1 MSKYHKIKWTEND
14 KKELRRLIKNYNAK
28 IDYHAKKNG
37 SKEGLPEKLKVREVK
52 ANIISRKDFN
62 RILNKM
68 ALFLKKG
75 GEELLENKNAVKITK
90 AEYQYT
96 MQNINEV
103 NKKNEKERNKMLNNP
118 VYVNGELLMT
128 ARRMSTLN
136 KLQPF
141 IFNFNNI
148 TDFQSYI
155 NYFES
160 KLFDTHYKLEEQA
173 YLETLIEVIKGQYS
187 EKNIEILTEL
197 FKAVGGKKLL
207 DLYYEGYE
215 IVKHDFHYRID
226 ISEEEKIKQTME
238 VLKKYAKKH

>member
-1 MSKYHKIKWTEND
+1 MSKYHKIKWSEND
-14 KKELRRLIKNYNAK
+14 KKELSRLIKNYNAK

-37 SKEGLPEKLKVREVK
+37 SKEGLPEKLKVKEVK
-52 ANIISRKDFN
+52 ANIVSKKDFN
-62 RILNKM
+62 RILDKI

-75 GEELLENKNAVKITK
+75 GEQILENKNGVKITK

-96 MQNINEV
+96 MKNINEL
-103 NKKNEKERNKMLNNP
+103 NAKNEKERNKMLNEP

-136 KLQPF
+136 NLQPF

-148 TDFQSYI
+148 TDFQSYAK
-155 NYFES
+155 YFES
-160 KLFDTHYKLEEQA
+160 KLFDVHWKLEEQA
-173 YLETLIEVIKGQYS
+173 YLETLIECIEGQYS
-187 EKNIEILTEL
+187 KKNIKILTKL
-197 FKAVGGKKLL
+197 FKTVGGKKLL

-226 ISEEEKIKQTME
+226 ITEEEKINQTIE
-238 VLKKYAKKH
+238 VLKKYVKH